1 MSREGKH
8 SCTDRVGLQT
18 LTKQKEQLF
27 QGQTHNHFF
36 VFFKH
41 DMLKNAALNN
51 QPCIWSTINHTFC
64 LRRQNDATR
73 F

>member
-36 VFFKH
+36 VFFKP
-41 DMLKNAALNN
+41 DMLKML
-51 QPCIWSTINHTFC
+51 H
-64 LRRQNDATR
+64 
-73 F
+73 